1 MIVYLNFIFSQFV
14 GLLVTIWWSAVVS
27 HHPPHHTELATLL
40 QWAETTLCTFFHFS
54 ATTRWSIQ
62 RERESPMIK
71 DDQGGSIRREERAK
85 MLGCNFA
92 LHAHHHHHLH
102 HPAGFSNLSSLGETK
117 KWDSFHGLKLYT
129 WLGELS
135 TVSLKYK
142 FLQEMSVN
150 LAARGTPG

>member
-1 MIVYLNFIFSQFV
+1 
-14 GLLVTIWWSAVVS
+14 
-27 HHPPHHTELATLL
+27 
-40 QWAETTLCTFFHFS
+40 
-54 ATTRWSIQ
+54 
-62 RERESPMIK
+62 
-71 DDQGGSIRREERAK
+71 